1 MSARVRNLI
10 WIFTDK
16 IGLVAL
22 SILSF
27 LFFAYYLTP
36 QQLGEAVFV
45 IAIFELFGVF
55 INMMI
60 EDPLIRRNKI
70 DAASIST
77 LILFGTIT
85 TSIIILSVTIV
96 SFLISNDFFYSFI
109 VFFAGLKVV
118 FTVISR
124 PFIALLRKER
134 KFKKLAMRTLIGK
147 VVGSIVAIS
156 CASLGYGS
164 IAVISQGVVMELVA
178 LVTLMLFSKSWYSN
192 KVSLSFF
199 IEIVKEGTPAAIKTS
214 CNSVYERGVIII
226 LGIVTTAEIVG
237 LFSFGKRLIELPL
250 SAITTGLTS
259 YSVPALSS
267 RSNDSYKQ
275 ALFLKDITTGIA
287 IIFVPIFSTAATFG
301 GDFIGPIFGE
311 KWLNA
316 VVFFQLF
323 SLVAVFKI
331 ISIFIPGF
339 LVTNNSAKIGLV
351 PEVLNSLLGLAM
363 LYSFSIVT
371 DYRCVFLLLPFT
383 DIMQMMFRFR
393 SASKIDNGLP
403 RLIFKNV
410 FPVIFISLSVSSVFF
425 LLTKTADL
433 NLIKA
438 LVLALGQYLAIMTT
452 TYLYSKKCFKFTTQ
466 LIKG

>member
-1 MSARVRNLI
+1 MPARVKNLI

-60 EDPLIRRNKI
+60 EDPLIRRKEI
-70 DAASIST
+70 DAATTST
-77 LILFGTIT
+77 IIFFGSIT
-85 TSIIILSVTIV
+85 TSIIILIVTAA
-96 SFLISNDFFYSFI
+96 SFVITNDTFYSFI
-109 VFFAGLKVV
+109 VFFAGLKVL
-118 FTVISR
+118 FTVVSR

-134 KFKKLAMRTLIGK
+134 KFKKLAMRTLVGK
-147 VVGSIVAIS
+147 VIGSIVAIY
-156 CASLGYGS
+156 CASLGFGS
-164 IAVISQGVVMELVA
+164 IAVISQGVVMELTA
-178 LVTLMLFSKSWYSN
+178 LVTLMLFSKSWYS
-192 KVSLSFF
+192 KEVSLPFF

-237 LFSFGKRLIELPL
+237 LFSFGKRLVELPL

-259 YSVPALSS
+259 YSVPALAS
-267 RSNDSYKQ
+267 RSNDSFKQ
-275 ALFLKDITTGIA
+275 ALFLRDITTGIA

-301 GDFIGPIFGE
+301 GDLIDPIFGE
-311 KWLNA
+311 KWLDA

-323 SLVAVFKI
+323 SAIATFKI

-339 LVTNNSAKIGLV
+339 LVTNNSAKIGLL
-351 PEVLNSLLGLAM
+351 PEVANSLLGLVM
-363 LYSFSIVT
+363 LYLFSIIT
-371 DYRCVFLLLPFT
+371 DYRCVFLLLPFAV
-383 DIMQMMFRFR
+383 IMQMIFRFR
-393 SASKIDNGLP
+393 SASKIDNSLP
-403 RLIFKNV
+403 QLIFKNV
-410 FPVIFISLSVSSVFF
+410 SPVLVISLIVSTAFIFF
-425 LLTKTADL
+425 VNTADS
-433 NLIKA
+433 NLIKT
-438 LVLALGQYLAIMTT
+438 LAYASGQYLAIIMT
-452 TYLYSKKCFKFTTQ
+452 TYLFSKESFKFTNQ